1 MLFQWMKKI
10 FVEVENCHLV
20 WNLSVA
26 EVSVQSAWLGT
37 QETPELQ
44 FKIKKVKSKIYFV
57 ENFKWQNYF
66 QLFLQQY
73 KGYIFFKL

>member
-1 MLFQWMKKI
+1 MKKI

-20 WNLSVA
+20 RNLSVA

-44 FKIKKVKSKIYFV
+44 LKTKKVKSNIYFV
-57 ENFKWQNYF
+57 ENIKQQNY
-66 QLFLQQY
+66 L
-73 KGYIFFKL
+73 

>member
-20 WNLSVA
+20 WNLSFA
-26 EVSVQSAWLGT
+26 EMSVQSAWLVT

-44 FKIKKVKSKIYFV
+44 FETKKVKIKIYFV
-57 ENFKWQNYF
+57 ENFN
-66 QLFLQQY
+66 
-73 KGYIFFKL
+73 